1 VDTTETRRRAGPLTQ
16 VLWATGVGLL
26 VVVAAGGLT
35 ASYARPEVVVIPELL
50 EALDAVAVSYRAVVT
65 AFALPVLS
73 ALVLVALVGLTRRTD
88 PMALLFSLALLG
100 MFTYT
105 AGFPMAL
112 RDTFPAASIPALIAE
127 IIALEALA
135 FVIYLFPSGHFV
147 PGWTRFFLFPCAFV
161 VVAHPP
167 LATAVR
173 MVAVQPESVAPYLVV
188 LTNAVTVVL
197 MGGAVVGQIIR
208 YRRHSSQT
216 QRLQMAWVFLGMSLI
231 VVPATVQ
238 QLGAALFPGRWVTWT
253 LLMVTLGAPLI
264 PMFAGVAIFRHR
276 LYDLD
281 RVVRRTVVYAVLTA
295 SLGAIYTALVV
306 AMSQLTPDGSNLVVA
321 AATLVVAALFT
332 PLRRRL
338 QSFVDRRFNR
348 SKFDPDEVA
357 ENLGARLREVVD
369 PAGVVREFTATVS
382 RTIEPASIGFWMAD
396 DHRSGVSGR
405 DGGKGSEWNATDA
418 ALHSPQDL
426 DLSGG
431 RYRAL

>member
-1 VDTTETRRRAGPLTQ
+1 VEATESRRQAGPLIQ
-16 VLWATGVGLL
+16 VLWAAGVGLL
-26 VVVAAGGLT
+26 VVVAAGGLA
-35 ASYARPEVVVIPELL
+35 ASYFRPEFVAIPELL
-50 EALDAVAVSYRAVVT
+50 ETLDSVAVPYRAVVT
-65 AFALPVLS
+65 AFALPVLT
-73 ALVLVALVGLTRRTD
+73 ALVLVVLVGLTRRTD

-105 AGFPMAL
+105 AGLPMAL
-112 RDTFPAASIPALIAE
+112 RETFPSASIPALIAE
-127 IIALEALA
+127 IIALESLA

-147 PGWTRFFLFPCAFV
+147 PGWTRFFLFPCALV

-208 YRRHSSQT
+208 YRRHCSST
-216 QRLQMAWVFLGMSLI
+216 ERLQMTWVFLGMSLI

-238 QLGAALFPGRWVTWT
+238 QVGAAIFPGRWVIWT
-253 LLMVTLGAPLI
+253 LLTVTLGAPLI
-264 PMFAGVAIFRHR
+264 PVFAGVAIFRHR

-306 AMSQLTPDGSNLVVA
+306 GLSQLTPQDSNLVVA
-321 AATLVVAALFT
+321 AATLVVAALFS

-348 SKFDPDEVA
+348 ARFDPDEVA
-357 ENLGARLREVVD
+357 DDLEARLRDVVD
-369 PAGVVREFTATVS
+369 PAGVAREFTAAVTQ
-382 RTIEPASIGFWMAD
+382 TIEPASIGFWMAD
-396 DHRSGVSGR
+396 DTGADRSPLGGV
-405 DGGKGSEWNATDA
+405 K
-418 ALHSPQDL
+418 DL
-426 DLSGG
+426 
-431 RYRAL
+431 